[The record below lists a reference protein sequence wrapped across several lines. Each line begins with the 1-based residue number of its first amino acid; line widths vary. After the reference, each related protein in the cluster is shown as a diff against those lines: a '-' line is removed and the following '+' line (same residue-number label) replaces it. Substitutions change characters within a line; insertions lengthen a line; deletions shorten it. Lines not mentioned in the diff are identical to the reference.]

1 MQSCL
6 VSLTFQSLTCST
18 EMPGSSIVLGRL
30 ELQADSVVFMFWILA
45 LKTNIYIYFNF
56 FK

>member
-30 ELQADSVVFMFWILA
+30 ELQADSAVFMFWILA
-45 LKTNIYIYFNF
+45 LKTNIYIF
-56 FK
+56 